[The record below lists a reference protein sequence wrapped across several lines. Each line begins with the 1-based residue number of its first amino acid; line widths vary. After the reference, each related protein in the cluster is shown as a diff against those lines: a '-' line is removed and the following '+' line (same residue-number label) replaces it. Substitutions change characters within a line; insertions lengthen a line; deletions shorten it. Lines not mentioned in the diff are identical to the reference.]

1 MELALTSD
9 VIDEPKRV
17 PPKVTVPHKRNARS
31 KVTNGALILAGL
43 VDGRTQVARR
53 YTDLVAAVC
62 VDQGG
67 ADRMS
72 EAKLQLA
79 RRFAALSVQAEQM
92 ETQLANGAVIDIAE
106 YSQLTS
112 TLVRVISRLGI
123 ERMARD
129 MTRDGVE
136 IEPFSPL
143 RARWQAEAEAAKAA
157 KEEAAL

>member
-1 MELALTSD
+1 MPATSD

-17 PPKVTVPHKRNARS
+17 PPKVTVPHKHNARS

-123 ERMARD
+123 ERMAKPVESLQQYLKR
-129 MTRDGVE
+129 TYPDGGRGE
-136 IEPFSPL
+136 Y
-143 RARWQAEAEAAKAA
+143 EAATDAV
-157 KEEAAL
+157 EGSTEMRP

>member
-1 MELALTSD
+1 MEQKMPATSD

-17 PPKVTVPHKRNARS
+17 PQKVTVPHKRNARS

-62 VDQGG
+62 TDQGG

-72 EAKLQLA
+72 EAGMQLA
-79 RRFAALSVQAEQM
+79 RRFAALSVQAEQL
-92 ETQLANGAVIDIAE
+92 ESCLANGETINIQE
-106 YSQLTS
+106 YATLTS
-112 TLVRVISRLGI
+112 TLVRVVSRLGI

-129 MTRDGVE
+129 VGLLD
-136 IEPFSPL
+136 PL
-143 RARWQAEAEAAKAA
+143 EYARRVDAQEAAAP
-157 KEEAAL
+157 

>member
-1 MELALTSD
+1 MPVAGVAT
-9 VIDEPKRV
+9 DEPK
-17 PPKVTVPHKRNARS
+17 TVPRTVTAPRKHKARS
-31 KVTNGALILAGL
+31 RITNGRSIL
-43 VDGRTQVARR
+43 DGIDWRTGIARR

-123 ERMARD
+123 ERMARNV
-129 MTRDGVE
+129 TRDGVE
-136 IEPFSPL
+136 IEPPFSPL
-143 RARWQAEAEAAKAA
+143 RARWAAEAARAAAAA
-157 KEEAAL
+157 KGAS

>member
-1 MELALTSD
+1 LQEKEINPIFPAMEPHQKMPAPSD

-17 PPKVTVPHKRNARS
+17 PPKVTVPHKHNARS

-92 ETQLANGAVIDIAE
+92 ETQLANGAAIDVQE
-106 YSQLTS
+106 YATLTS
-112 TLVRVISRLGI
+112 TMVRVISRLGI
-123 ERMARD
+123 ERLARD
-129 MTRDGVE
+129 VGPSLGDILRQG
-136 IEPFSPL
+136 IEGPQP
-143 RARWQAEAEAAKAA
+143 
-157 KEEAAL
+157 

>member
-1 MELALTSD
+1 MPVASVATDEL
-9 VIDEPKRV
+9 K
-17 PPKVTVPHKRNARS
+17 TVPRTVTAPRKHKARS
-31 KVTNGALILAGL
+31 RITNGRSIL
-43 VDGRTQVARR
+43 DGIDWRTGIARR

-62 VDQGG
+62 ADQGG

-129 MTRDGVE
+129 MTLIDGTVE
-136 IEPFSPL
+136 APWSPMRERL
-143 RARWQAEAEAAKAA
+143 RAEAAVAA
-157 KEEAAL
+157 KEDLAP